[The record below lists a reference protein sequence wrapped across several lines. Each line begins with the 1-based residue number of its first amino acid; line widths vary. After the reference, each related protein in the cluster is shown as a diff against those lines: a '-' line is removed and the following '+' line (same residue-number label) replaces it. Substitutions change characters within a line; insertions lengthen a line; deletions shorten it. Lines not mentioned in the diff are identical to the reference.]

1 MGELKE
7 KLQKALEDKENDIT
21 SYVWKFPKVRIG
33 DNFTQEEVRL
43 VDCGTYDLQKFW
55 DHIQSMLYSKDR
67 NNLGRVSLLKEI
79 QQQQLKCGVELFL
92 RYSESIGSSRTA
104 VLDAIRGSIKKNN
117 ISPVDVKFMLLSDL
131 LSVPIEYR
139 SLPIE
144 IVMEGCLDKL
154 GRFDRR
160 HITLSFILKQGIW
173 FSKEENKDLTE
184 KNESG
189 DERDKKEV
197 IRERLNLSQ
206 NINLILTPT
215 GLSYTQFRALI
226 TLKSKKYSELTSEQL
241 KILRK
246 RMLYTLEDDVKKHID
261 FWEKKEIELKKVTES
276 KGIDLR

>member
-21 SYVWKFPKVRIG
+21 SYIWKFPKIRIG

-67 NNLGRVSLLKEI
+67 NNLGRVSLFKEI

-117 ISPVDVKFMLLSDL
+117 INPVDVKFMLLSDL
-131 LSVPIEYR
+131 LNVPIEYR

-144 IVMEGCLDKL
+144 VVMEGCLDKL
-154 GRFDRR
+154 GKFDRR
-160 HITLSFILKQGIW
+160 HITLSFILKQGVW

-184 KNESG
+184 KNEAG

-261 FWEKKEIELKKVTES
+261 FWEKKEVELQRVAES